1 MNQLLVVEGVSVRH
15 DSVGRYNLNDL
26 HHAAGG
32 NERHSPNHW
41 TRNEP
46 FNGLISE
53 LTPDMAFA
61 PADIQRGGIMPAT
74 YLYKELVY
82 SKALPF
88 LLVTVH

>member
-1 MNQLLVVEGVSVRH
+1 MNQLLVVEGVSVRR
-15 DSVGRYNLNDL
+15 DSVGCYNLNDL
-26 HHAAGG
+26 HHASGG
-32 NERHSPNHW
+32 NERHSPNRW
-41 TRNEP
+41 TRTEP

-61 PADIQRGGIMPAT
+61 PAEIKRGGIMPAT
-74 YLYKELVY
+74 YLSKELVY

>member
-1 MNQLLVVEGVSVRH
+1 MNQLLVVDGVSVRR

-32 NERHSPNHW
+32 NERHSPNRW
-41 TRNEP
+41 ARTESS
-46 FNGLISE
+46 NGLISE

-61 PADIQRGGIMPAT
+61 PAEAQRGGIMPAT
-74 YLYKELVY
+74 YLSKELVY
-82 SKALPF
+82 LKALPF

>member
-1 MNQLLVVEGVSVRH
+1 MNQLLVVEGVSVRR

-32 NERHSPNHW
+32 NERHSPNRW
-41 TRNEP
+41 TRTES

-61 PADIQRGGIMPAT
+61 PADVQRGGITPGT
-74 YLYKELVY
+74 YVCKELVY